1 MNKLQLFL
9 TFVLFQ
15 GIVITL
21 AAQDYNSQFEK
32 IQEDYRFG
40 DYDKALKQID
50 KIKEKSIKS
59 FGEENRFNA
68 QATLEEA
75 KCFVALGYLDDGL
88 SQLDKAI
95 ELSAKIHGENS
106 IDHGFTLRD
115 ASQIFLLYGH
125 YRKAGEY
132 TDMAEVIFKK
142 ANALNDDV
150 KAEFQVNRANILV
163 GKGYYAAAI
172 KTIDSQMD
180 FFQSRLNQGEKGTL
194 EANAQAYAEIL
205 IYRANALRLMGDY
218 LSADSAFVANELWID
233 EALGKKD
240 LRYAMN
246 QYYNA
251 LLLEESG
258 MDVDP
263 LVKFYEKAYFKA
275 MKDYAPSH
283 YLVMELRNKYLSA
296 LFRNGNTAKY
306 KIADEELRMTMNKYH
321 DDRSVYSMSG
331 ELVKFDNRIA
341 DQDLVGLSS
350 ELANLL
356 ARKSTLPLIHHKRIE
371 LLDIAYLVAIKTNQ
385 LQNAQNY
392 LNAILNIQKELIGEE
407 APGYHMTRVRLANFY
422 IDHTDNFDI
431 AKEIYDNS
439 WIEIV
444 EPEITEGH
452 PLYTDILNHVATFYS
467 ENDEFGK
474 ASGYLDKA
482 LLAARRKWDNKDIR
496 YARELH
502 LIAGLQLKIGN
513 YKKASAALDEATEII
528 LQSKTLESLTD
539 YSAMLIT
546 RASLLSIYGEY
557 DEAER
562 TIDEAFRIREKNNIQ
577 VVDSEN
583 VKDDL
588 AALYIKIGLYSEAQ
602 EILSS
607 SIATKEK
614 RFGQDSRQLLD
625 PLITQTEFYQL
636 IGDYA
641 KSENYARRTYTIAKK
656 IFGDESTKLVPSLR
670 ALARIYTS
678 IGDYARAEQF
688 LLNALNIQKLKLG
701 SEHVDVAITSADLA
715 LAKFYLGDPIAE
727 VDELLISSEKI
738 IGGILGASTPIYA
751 ELLKNAA
758 IVNISSGKYAIAE
771 SYLDQAGDIW
781 ESKIGKRNNI
791 NAATIDLLMG
801 DIRYNQYDYGQAES
815 FYNKAKARYEKFF
828 NAQHPEY
835 LKVQSKLSKAYYM
848 QGDVKKAQRSLEEVL
863 GKYQLFIRDYFPAL
877 SESEKAKFWNTIR
890 GDYEFY
896 NSIVISHNRLN
907 SDLIGSLYN
916 NALLTKALLLSS
928 SIKVRAR
935 ILSSGNPSL
944 INLYNE
950 WIKSKEQLTA
960 ALSMS
965 TEEIASSGMNLNNIQ
980 NQVNDLEKEL
990 SLRSEDFA
998 GAFEA
1003 RIVTWEQ
1010 VQNALQPNEMAVE
1023 MVRFRH
1029 FKHTLSDSIMYAVL
1043 YVNPDKKTKPQ
1054 LILMENGT
1062 DLENRNLKIYRN
1074 SIRYKVEDTQ
1084 SYDAYWRKIQNE
1096 VGVSSTIYLSPD
1108 GVYNQIN
1115 LEAIPTGDGQ
1125 YVLDN
1130 SNIVLVSNTKDI
1142 FLKRLKQDRVRE
1154 SKIVAMFGNPTFY
1167 VDTKPGRKVGADGLT
1182 RSTND
1187 VITQLPGTEV
1197 EVNELRELMQENG
1210 WRADHFT
1217 ERKADESTLKSIESP
1232 RVFHI
1237 ATHGFFKE
1245 DDDNARGDVTGRSS
1259 QNPLLRS
1266 GLLLTGAG
1274 DILNRTDYNFN
1285 INDGILTAYEAM
1297 NLNLDQTELVVL
1309 SACETGLGEVEA
1321 GEGVFGLQRSFL
1333 VAGAKTI
1340 IMSLFKVSDDATQ
1353 KLMIKFYNKWL
1364 QTGDMRQSFISAK
1377 KEIRAEYVDP
1387 IYWGPFVMIGF
1398 NE

>member
-1 MNKLQLFL
+1 MIKLQLIL
-9 TFVLFQ
+9 TIVLFHV
-15 GIVITL
+15 IVITL
-21 AAQDYNSQFEK
+21 SAQDYDSQFEK
-32 IQEDYRFG
+32 IKEDYLFG

-50 KIKEKSIKS
+50 KVKEKSIKS
-59 FGEENRFNA
+59 FGYENRFNA
-68 QATLEEA
+68 QAILQEA

-88 SQLDKAI
+88 AQLEKGI
-95 ELSAKIHGENS
+95 ELSIKIHGENS
-106 IDHGFTLRD
+106 IEHGFTLRD
-115 ASQIFLLYGH
+115 ASQIYLLYGH
-125 YRKAGEY
+125 YRKASDY
-132 TDMAEVIFKK
+132 TDRAEAIFKS
-142 ANALNDDV
+142 AGALNDDV

-163 GKGYYAAAI
+163 GKGYYAEAI
-172 KTIDSQMD
+172 RTIDSQMD
-180 FFQSRLNQGEKGTL
+180 FFQSRLSQGDKETL
-194 EANAQAYAEIL
+194 ELNAQAYAEL
-205 IYRANALRLMGDY
+205 LVYRANALRLMGNY

-246 QYYNA
+246 QFYNA

-258 MDVDP
+258 LDVDP
-263 LVKFYEKAYFKA
+263 LVKFYEKAYLKA
-275 MKDYAPSH
+275 LKDYAPSH
-283 YLVMELRNKYLSA
+283 FLVMELRNKLLSA
-296 LFRNGNTAKY
+296 YFRNDNNAKY
-306 KIADEELRMTMNKYH
+306 KITNEELRMTMNKYH
-321 DDRSVYSMSG
+321 DERSVYSMSD
-331 ELVKFDNRIA
+331 ELVKFDNQIE
-341 DQDLVGLSS
+341 DQDLQGLASDLS
-350 ELANLL
+350 NLL
-356 ARKSTLPLIHHKRIE
+356 RKKSTLPQNHYKRIE
-371 LLDIAYLVAIKTNQ
+371 LLEIGYRVAILTNQ

-392 LNAILNIQKELIGEE
+392 LNAILNIQKELIGEN
-407 APGYHMTRVRLANFY
+407 APGYHMTQVRLANYY

-467 ENDEFGK
+467 ENDEFDK
-474 ASGYLDKA
+474 ASIYLDKA
-482 LLAARRKWDNKDIR
+482 LLEARRKWDNQDIR

-502 LIAGLQLKIGN
+502 LIARLQLKIGN
-513 YKKASAALDEATEII
+513 YEKASNALEEAFEIV

-546 RASLLSIYGEY
+546 EASLLSIYGEY
-557 DEAER
+557 DAAER
-562 TIDEAFRIREKNNIQ
+562 SIDEAFRTREKNNIQ

-602 EILSS
+602 EILAS

-614 RFGQDSRQLLD
+614 RFGNNSRQLLN
-625 PLITQTEFYQL
+625 PLITQAEFYL
-636 IGDYA
+636 LTGDYA
-641 KSENYARRTYTIAKK
+641 KSEEYARRTYNIAKN
-656 IFGDESTKLVPSLR
+656 IFGDQSTKLVPSLS
-670 ALARIYTS
+670 ALAKIYS
-678 IGDYARAEQF
+678 AIGDYARAEQI
-688 LLNALNIQKLKLG
+688 LLNAIQIQKAKLG
-701 SEHVDVAITSADLA
+701 DDHVNVAIASADLA
-715 LAKFYLGDPIAE
+715 LAKFYLGDPISEIDA
-727 VDELLISSEKI
+727 LISSSEKI
-738 IGGILGASTPIYA
+738 IGSKLGASTPIYA

-758 IVNISSGKYAIAE
+758 IVNIASGKYSIAE
-771 SYLDQAGDIW
+771 SYLEQAGAIW
-781 ESKIGKRNNI
+781 ESKIGKRNNV

-801 DIRYNQYDYGQAES
+801 DIRYNQFEYGQAES
-815 FYNKAKARYEKFF
+815 FYNKAKTRYEKFF
-828 NAQHPEY
+828 NTQHPEY

-863 GKYQLFIRDYFPAL
+863 GKYQIFIEDYFPAL

-890 GDYEFY
+890 VDYEFY
-896 NSIVISHNRLN
+896 NSIVVSHNRLN
-907 SDLIGSLYN
+907 ADLIGSLYN

-928 SIKVRAR
+928 SIKVRER
-935 ILSSGNPSL
+935 ILSSGNTSL

-965 TEEIASSGMNLNNIQ
+965 TEEIASSGMNINNLT

-990 SLRSEDFA
+990 SLKSEDFA
-998 GAFEA
+998 GAFES
-1003 RIVTWEQ
+1003 RIVTWDQ
-1010 VQNALQPNEMAVE
+1010 VQNALQPNEVAVE

-1029 FKHTLSDSIMYAVL
+1029 FNHTLSDSIMYAVL

-1054 LILMENGT
+1054 LVLLENGT

-1074 SIRYKVEDTQ
+1074 SIRYRVEDTE
-1084 SYDAYWRKIQNE
+1084 SYDAYWRRIQNE

-1115 LEAIPTGDGQ
+1115 LEAIPIDSGQ

-1142 FLKRLKQDRVRE
+1142 FLKRLKEDRVRE

-1167 VDTKPGRKVGADGLT
+1167 VDTKPGLKEGVNGLT
-1182 RSTND
+1182 RSTSD
-1187 VITQLPGTEV
+1187 VISQLPGTEV

-1217 ERKADESTLKSIESP
+1217 EKAADESTLKQMESP

-1245 DDDNARGDVTGRSS
+1245 DDGKGRGDATGRAT

-1364 QTGDMRQSFISAK
+1364 QTGDMRQSFIEAK
-1377 KEIRAEYVDP
+1377 KEIRSEYIDP

-1398 NE
+1398 N

>member
-1 MNKLQLFL
+1 MKKLQLFL
-9 TFVLFQ
+9 TLFLLQ
-15 GIVITL
+15 GIVITIS
-21 AAQDYNSQFEK
+21 AQDYDSQFEK
-32 IQEDYRFG
+32 IQEDYLYG
-40 DYDKALKQID
+40 DYDKALKQIE

-59 FGEENRFNA
+59 FGEDNRFNA
-68 QATLEEA
+68 QAILQEA
-75 KCFVALGYLDDGL
+75 KCFVALGYLEDGL

-95 ELSAKIHGENS
+95 DLSIKLHGENS
-106 IDHGFTLRD
+106 IEHGFTLRD
-115 ASQIFLLYGH
+115 ASQIYLLYGH

-132 TDMAEVIFKK
+132 TDQAEAIFKSSG
-142 ANALNDDV
+142 ALNDDV

-163 GKGYYAAAI
+163 GKGYYAEAI
-172 KTIDSQMD
+172 STIDSEID
-180 FFQSRLNQGEKGTL
+180 FFQSRLNEGDKKTL
-194 EANAQAYAEIL
+194 EVNAQEYAQLL
-205 IYRANALRLMGDY
+205 IYRANAQRLMGDY
-218 LSADSAFVANELWID
+218 LSADSAFVSNELWID

-240 LRYAMN
+240 LTYAMN
-246 QYYNA
+246 QFYNA

-263 LVKFYEKAYFKA
+263 LVKFYEKAYLKA
-275 MKDYAPSH
+275 LKDYAPSH
-283 YLVMELRNKYLSA
+283 YIVMELRNKLLGAY
-296 LFRNGNTAKY
+296 FRNDNKAKY
-306 KIADEELRMTMNKYH
+306 KITSEELRMTMNKYH
-321 DDRSVYSMSG
+321 DERSFYSMSD
-331 ELVKFDNRIA
+331 ELVRFDNQIE
-341 DQDLVGLSS
+341 DQDLDGLSS
-350 ELANLL
+350 DLSALL
-356 ARKSTLPLIHHKRIE
+356 RKKSTLPQYHAKRIE
-371 LLDIAYLVAIKTNQ
+371 LLDIGYRVAILTNQ

-392 LNAILNIQKELIGEE
+392 LNAILNIQKELIGED
-407 APGYHMTRVRLANFY
+407 APGYHMTQVRLANYY

-431 AKEIYDNS
+431 AKQIYDES

-467 ENDEFGK
+467 ENDEFEK
-474 ASGYLDKA
+474 ASAYLDKA
-482 LLAARRKWDNKDIR
+482 LLEARRKWDNKDIR

-513 YKKASAALDEATEII
+513 YEKATDALEEAFEIV

-546 RASLLSIYGEY
+546 EASLLSIYGEY
-557 DEAER
+557 DAAEGS
-562 TIDEAFRIREKNNIQ
+562 IDEAFRTREKNNIQ

-588 AALYIKIGLYSEAQ
+588 AALYIKIGLYAEAQ
-602 EILSS
+602 EILTS

-614 RFGQDSRQLLD
+614 RFGKNSRQLLK
-625 PLITQTEFYQL
+625 PLVTQAEFYLL

-641 KSENYARRTYTIAKK
+641 QSETYARQVYNLAKN
-656 IFGDESTKLVPSLR
+656 IFGEESTKLVPPLR
-670 ALARIYTS
+670 ALAGIYSS
-678 IGDYARAEQF
+678 IGDYARAEQI
-688 LLNALNIQKLKLG
+688 LLNAIEIQKSKLG
-701 SEHVDVAITSADLA
+701 DNHVDVAIANADLA
-715 LAKFYLGDPIAE
+715 LAKFYLGDPVSE
-727 VDELLISSEKI
+727 VEELLTASERI
-738 IGGILGASTPIYA
+738 IGNNLGASTPIYA
-751 ELLKNAA
+751 ELLKNSA
-758 IVNISSGKYAIAE
+758 IISIASANYSIAE
-771 SYLDQAGDIW
+771 SYLEQAGAIW

-801 DIRYNQYDYGQAES
+801 DIRYNQFQYNQAES
-815 FYNKAKARYEKFF
+815 FYNKAKSRFEKFF
-828 NAQHPEY
+828 NDQHPEY

-863 GKYQLFIRDYFPAL
+863 GKYQIFIEDYFPAL

-890 GDYEFY
+890 VDYEFY
-896 NSIVISHNRLN
+896 NSIVVSHNRLN
-907 SDLIGSLYN
+907 DDLIGSLYN
-916 NALLTKALLLSS
+916 NALLTKSLLLSS
-928 SIKVRAR
+928 SIKVRQR
-935 ILSSGNPSL
+935 ILSSGNTSL

-965 TEEIASSGMNLNNIQ
+965 TEEIASSGLNISGLQ

-990 SLRSEDFA
+990 SLKSEDFA
-998 GAFEA
+998 GAFES
-1003 RIVTWEQ
+1003 RVVTWDQ
-1010 VQNALQPNEMAVE
+1010 VQNALQPNEVAVE

-1054 LILMENGT
+1054 LVLLENGS

-1074 SIRYKVEDTQ
+1074 SIRYRVEDTQ

-1096 VGVSSTIYLSPD
+1096 VGISTTVYLSPD

-1115 LEAIPTGDGQ
+1115 LESIPTGDGQ
-1125 YVLDN
+1125 FVLDN

-1142 FLKRLKQDRVRE
+1142 FLKRLKEDRVRE

-1167 VDTKPGRKVGADGLT
+1167 VDTQPGKKIDSDGLT
-1182 RSTND
+1182 RSSTD
-1187 VITQLPGTEV
+1187 VISQLPGTEI

-1217 ERKADESTLKSIESP
+1217 ETKADESTLKTIESP

-1245 DDDNARGDVTGRSS
+1245 EEDNGRGAATGRAT

-1353 KLMIKFYNKWL
+1353 KLMINFYNKWL
-1364 QTGDMRQSFISAK
+1364 ETGDMRQSFVDAK

-1398 NE
+1398 